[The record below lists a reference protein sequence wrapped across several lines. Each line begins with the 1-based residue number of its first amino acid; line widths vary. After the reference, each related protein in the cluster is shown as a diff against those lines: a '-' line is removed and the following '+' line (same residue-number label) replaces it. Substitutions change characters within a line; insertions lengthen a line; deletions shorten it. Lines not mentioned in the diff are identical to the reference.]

1 MFAIVAAVLFGLAL
15 LLELVDR
22 TSGAIDALVIA
33 GLLGLALHLAG
44 FSSRVPKGG
53 QWRSRAKWGRKY

>member
-1 MFAIVAAVLFGLAL
+1 MFAIVAAVLFALAL

-22 TSGAIDALVIA
+22 TTTAVEPLVIA

-44 FSSRVPKGG
+44 FSSRIPKGG
-53 QWRSRAKWGRKY
+53 QWRSRAKWGRRY